1 MSLDT
6 IEEGYGYWTIYTRP
20 RWWPL
25 MPGPLHEDLEFFSLH
40 ALHRHVHP
48 VYLNDREYEAAA
60 GRDGQPHDVWVAP
73 LCRWADPRTSEP
85 GPTREGLDPT
95 GHGALITS
103 TADKRAELVQS
114 ICIRTARRKP
124 HRPMPPHPLSPEY
137 GEIWVPRSF
146 KRLVAAYC
154 PDGKPVAAP
163 RGTCPHRGA
172 DLTGLIASA
181 DGTVT
186 CPQHGLRCR
195 IGGPRKQSPRNC
207 TGRREPAGTPDPT
220 P

>member
-1 MSLDT
+1 MSPDT

-85 GPTREGLDPT
+85 GPTREDLDPT
-95 GHGALITS
+95 GHGA
-103 TADKRAELVQS
+103 
-114 ICIRTARRKP
+114 
-124 HRPMPPHPLSPEY
+124 
-137 GEIWVPRSF
+137 
-146 KRLVAAYC
+146 
-154 PDGKPVAAP
+154 
-163 RGTCPHRGA
+163 
-172 DLTGLIASA
+172 
-181 DGTVT
+181 
-186 CPQHGLRCR
+186 
-195 IGGPRKQSPRNC
+195 
-207 TGRREPAGTPDPT
+207 
-220 P
+220 